1 MCLNVEDF
9 WELKCFVNVNCDVL
23 VESMMKYMIEIVE
36 WVNVLFCERWEGV
49 FIELDCKID
58 EW

>member
-23 VESMMKYMIEIVE
+23 VESMLEYMVEIVE

-49 FIELDCKID
+49 FIELDCKFD